1 MLVRAGLYGYVMWGA
16 KAYWQMVFD
25 ARYMEGRVNPVLR
38 NSAFFNHRKALFCGV
53 FFRWGKKKSVASRN
67 KLEAADWMM
76 AFSS

>member
-1 MLVRAGLYGYVMWGA
+1 MWGA

-53 FFRWGKKKSVASRN
+53 FFSMGKEKIGGFPQQAGSRR
-67 KLEAADWMM
+67 LDDGV
-76 AFSS
+76 

>member
-1 MLVRAGLYGYVMWGA
+1 MLVRAGLYGYVMWGGA

-38 NSAFFNHRKALFCGV
+38 NSAFLITGRLCFAV
-53 FFRWGKKKSVASRN
+53 FFRWGKKKSAASRN
-67 KLEAADWMM
+67 KLEAADWMI

>member
-1 MLVRAGLYGYVMWGA
+1 MLVRAGLYGYVMGGGA
-16 KAYWQMVFD
+16 KAYWQMVFG

-53 FFRWGKKKSVASRN
+53 FRWGKEKSVASRN
-67 KLEAADWMM
+67 KLEATDWMM

>member
-53 FFRWGKKKSVASRN
+53 FSMGKEKIGASRN
-67 KLEAADWMM
+67 KLEAADWMI

>member
-1 MLVRAGLYGYVMWGA
+1 MWGA

-53 FFRWGKKKSVASRN
+53 FSMGKEKIGASRN
-67 KLEAADWMM
+67 KLEAADWMI